1 MGKKSVSLNSVA
13 SSPQNKAPRAASIA
27 STTPSDL
34 SELLAEELKKPGAAE
49 NGVVISKTHALL
61 QEGSDNGSKKV
72 TCGNR
77 AFCGYFPEEVETF
90 HRYDIVAMLLFSI
103 PY

>member
-49 NGVVISKTHALL
+49 NGVVITKTHALL

-72 TCGNR
+72 TPHVG
-77 AFCGYFPEEVETF
+77 
-90 HRYDIVAMLLFSI
+90 IV
-103 PY
+103 